1 MKVSVKI
8 LSLLLVIFI
17 LLGISLLFLFS
28 TKKSQQEN
36 LVRLTSNQYKQA
48 IESLLVNTSN
58 KYAKQVE
65 DYTYWDDMCDFVRTG
80 DPDWSDENLATL
92 IRGYG
97 VDQVLLI
104 AADDSTVLYTYPNEQ
119 AQIPLLVKHSKALLR
134 DLFRKRLLQTYFYDE
149 ESSRIGVIY
158 AATIHP
164 SNDQQ
169 RLSKPQGY
177 FFMVKYW
184 DTEFLQQLEQLS
196 GSKLSVV
203 KEHGPIGFNNE
214 AILFYKELNDRSGAA
229 LAYLKVVRPAP
240 YLSLN
245 NDFSKNVLFIFVI
258 SAILLILLVFYSFY
272 YLVGKP
278 LGDLGS
284 ILKDNKDLLPKLKT
298 YGSEYVQI
306 AEIIEQS
313 ITTRQELEKSKIKA
327 EESDRLKS
335 AFLAN
340 ISHEIRTPM
349 NAIIGFSQILPDQF
363 DDKEQMKEC
372 TDIISQRCQDLLDI
386 VNSMIDMSRLNTG
399 NVMIQAKACDLEV
412 LFNELRNQFETL
424 RTRTGKTNIE
434 FNFKMS
440 SDDKQCQ
447 IVTDFNKLKEIFVH
461 LLSNAFKFT
470 REGKIEAGCYKDP
483 KLGIVFYVSDTGKG
497 IPKDKQTKIFD
508 HFTRLSTD
516 LTDNL
521 SGTGLGLSIVKGL
534 VDLLEGSIW
543 LESEPGK
550 GSTFYFTVANKQ
562 EVGSL
567 MENKYL

>member
-1 MKVSVKI
+1 MKVSIKI
-8 LSLLLVIFI
+8 LSLLLGIFT

-36 LVRLTSNQYKQA
+36 LVRLTSNQYKLA
-48 IESLLVNTSN
+48 IENLLDNSSS
-58 KYAKQVE
+58 KYAQQVE
-65 DYTYWDDMCDFVRTG
+65 DYTYWDEMCSFVKTG
-80 DPDWSDENLATL
+80 DTEWSDEYLATL
-92 IRGYG
+92 IRGYD

-119 AQIPLLVKHSKALLR
+119 AQIPMLIQHTKSLLK
-134 DLFRKRLLQTYFYDE
+134 DLFRKRLIQTHFYEE
-149 ESSRIGVIY
+149 ESGRIGVIY
-158 AATIHP
+158 AATIHT

-169 RLSKPQGY
+169 RLEKPQGY
-177 FFMVKYW
+177 FFLVKYW
-184 DTEFLQQLEQLS
+184 DTEFLEQLEQIS

-203 KEHGPIGFNNE
+203 KERGPIGFNNE
-214 AILFYKELNDRSGAA
+214 SILFYKEIKGYSGES
-229 LAYLKVVRPAP
+229 LGYLKVLRPAP
-240 YLSLN
+240 YLNLN
-245 NDFSKNVLFIFVI
+245 NDFSKNVLIIFVI
-258 SAILLILLVFYSFY
+258 SAILLILIVFYSFY
-272 YLVGKP
+272 FLVGKP
-278 LGDLGS
+278 LGDLGG
-284 ILKDNKDLLPKLKT
+284 ILKGNKNLLPKFKT
-298 YGSEYVQI
+298 YGREYLQI

-313 ITTRQELEKSKIKA
+313 IQTQQELEKSKIKA
-327 EESDRLKS
+327 EESDRMKS

-363 DDKEQMKEC
+363 DDKDQLKEC
-372 TDIISQRCQDLLDI
+372 TDIITQRGKDLLDI
-386 VNSMIDMSRLNTG
+386 VNSMIDMSRISSG
-399 NVMIQAKACDLEV
+399 NVMVQAKVCDVEV
-412 LFNELRNQFETL
+412 LFNELKNQFETL
-424 RTRTGKTNIE
+424 RTRTGKTNID

-440 SDDKQCQ
+440 GDKKQCH

-534 VDLLEGSIW
+534 VDLLEGKIW

-550 GSTFYFTVANKQ
+550 GSTFFFTVPYEETA
-562 EVGSL
+562 SPL
-567 MENKYL
+567 LENRFI

>member
-1 MKVSVKI
+1 MKVSIKI
-8 LSLLLVIFI
+8 VSLLLVLFI

-36 LVRLTSNQYKQA
+36 LVRLTSNQYSKA
-48 IESLLVNTSN
+48 IDNLFENSSD
-58 KYAKQVE
+58 KYAQQTN

-80 DPDWSDENLATL
+80 DQQWSDENLATI
-92 IRGYG
+92 IRAYD
-97 VDQVLLI
+97 VDHVLLI
-104 AADDSTVLYTYPNEQ
+104 AADNSTVLYSYPNEQ
-119 AQIPLLVKHSKALLR
+119 AQIPLLIQQSKSLLK
-134 DLFRKRLLQTYFYDE
+134 DLFRKRLMQTYIYDE
-149 ESSRIGVIY
+149 ESGRVGMIY

-169 RLSKPQGY
+169 RLTKPQGY
-177 FFMVKYW
+177 FFMIKYW
-184 DTEFLQQLEQLS
+184 DNEFLQKMEQIS
-196 GSKLSVV
+196 SSKLSVV
-203 KEHGPIGFNNE
+203 KERGPIGFSND
-214 AILFYKELNDRSGAA
+214 AILFYKELNGHSGEA
-229 LAYLKVVRPAP
+229 LAYLKVLRPAP
-240 YLSLN
+240 YLNLN
-245 NDFSKNVLFIFVI
+245 NDFSRNVLFIYVN
-258 SAILLILLVFYSFY
+258 SAILLILLVFFSMY

-278 LGDLGS
+278 LGNLGS
-284 ILKDNKDLLPKLKT
+284 ILKGNKELLPKLKT

-313 ITTRQELEKSKIKA
+313 ILTQQELEKSKIKA

-349 NAIIGFSQILPDQF
+349 NAIIGFSQILPEQF
-363 DDKEQMKEC
+363 DDKEQLKEC
-372 TDIISQRCQDLLDI
+372 TDIITQRGKDLLEI

-399 NVMIQAKACDLEV
+399 NVLIQAKACDLEV
-412 LFNELRNQFETL
+412 LFNELKSQFETL

-434 FNFKMS
+434 FNLIMS
-440 SDDKQCQ
+440 GDKKQCQ
-447 IVTDFNKLKEIFVH
+447 IVTDFSKLKEIFVH

-470 REGKIEAGCYKDP
+470 KEGKVEAGCYKDP

-550 GSTFYFTVANKQ
+550 GSTFYFTVSYEQ
-562 EVGSL
+562 ETNAL
-567 MENKYL
+567 MENRYL

>member
-1 MKVSVKI
+1 MKVSIKI
-8 LSLLLVIFI
+8 LSLLLGIFT

-36 LVRLTSNQYKQA
+36 LVRLTSNQYKLA
-48 IESLLVNTSN
+48 IENLLDNSSN
-58 KYAKQVE
+58 KYAQQVN
-65 DYTYWDDMCDFVRTG
+65 DYTYWDDMCAFVETG
-80 DPDWSDENLATL
+80 DQDWSDENLATL
-92 IRGYG
+92 IRGYD

-104 AADDSTVLYTYPNEQ
+104 ASDDSTVLYTYPNEQ
-119 AQIPLLVKHSKALLR
+119 AQIPMLIQQTKGLLK
-134 DLFRKRLLQTYFYDE
+134 DLFRKRLLQTYFYEE
-149 ESSRIGVIY
+149 ESGRIGVIY

-177 FFMVKYW
+177 FFLVKYW
-184 DTEFLQQLEQLS
+184 DTEFLEQLEQIS
-196 GSKLSVV
+196 GSTLSVV
-203 KEHGPIGFNNE
+203 KERGPIGFNNE
-214 AILFYKELNDRSGAA
+214 SILFYKEIMGYSGES
-229 LAYLKVVRPAP
+229 LGYLKVLRPAP
-240 YLSLN
+240 YLNLN
-245 NDFSKNVLFIFVI
+245 NDFSKSVLIIFVI
-258 SAILLILLVFYSFY
+258 SAILLILIVFYSFY
-272 YLVGKP
+272 FLVGKP
-278 LGDLGS
+278 LGDLGG
-284 ILKDNKDLLPKLKT
+284 ILKGSNNLLPKLKT
-298 YGSEYVQI
+298 YGREYLQI

-313 ITTRQELEKSKIKA
+313 IQTQQELEKSKIKA
-327 EESDRLKS
+327 EESDRMKS

-363 DDKEQMKEC
+363 DDKDQLKEC
-372 TDIISQRCQDLLDI
+372 TDIITQRGKDLLDI
-386 VNSMIDMSRLNTG
+386 VNSMIDMSRISSG
-399 NVMIQAKACDLEV
+399 NVMVQAKVCDVEV
-412 LFNELRNQFETL
+412 LFNELKNQFETL

-434 FNFKMS
+434 FKFKMS
-440 SDDKQCQ
+440 GDKKQCH

-483 KLGIVFYVSDTGKG
+483 ELGIVFYVSDTGKG

-534 VDLLEGSIW
+534 VDLLEGKIW

-550 GSTFYFTVANKQ
+550 GSTFFFTVPYEETVSPLLDNRFI
-562 EVGSL
+562 
-567 MENKYL
+567 